1 MLSAALLSC
10 GVAFGTVVPAAHADP
25 GSPSGPES
33 CADGQAPPSANVP
46 SEEPGPGDSA
56 PEPLPVPEE
65 PVGGERMAECGVVLP
80 DGAPEPPDEATAS
93 AWMVSDL
100 ESGDVLAASDPHAR
114 HRPASLIKVLLAATA
129 IDELGPDEIVTAA
142 EDDIAQVCT
151 CVGLVEGEDYTVE
164 DLLTAALIHSGN
176 DAAHALGN
184 ALGGIPE
191 ALDAMN
197 ALAER
202 LQALDT
208 RAATTSGLD
217 GPGMSSSAYD
227 LSVIFRYA
235 LGQAPFNE
243 AIRTRTMDFTV
254 EPDEE
259 PVTLYNDNRLLN
271 SYEGF
276 LGGKTGY
283 TNAARHTYL
292 GAAQREHATVAVVL
306 LDAETRPVPVPEQAS
321 ALLDYGFE
329 LAESEVEPVGELAS
343 ATRPASEH
351 DAAAQEGAQPPQDAD
366 GATASGAGSG
376 VGPVVATIVALLA
389 LLGIIALRR
398 ENKQVSRR

>member
-1 MLSAALLSC
+1 MLSSALLTC
-10 GVAFGTVVPAAHADP
+10 AIAFGPVAPAAHADP

-33 CADGQAPPSANVP
+33 CANRQAPPSADVP
-46 SEEPGPGDSA
+46 SEEPAPGESA

-80 DGAPEPPDEATAS
+80 DGAPDPPEEATAS

-100 ESGDVLAASDPHAR
+100 ESGDVLAASDPHGR
-114 HRPASLIKVLLAATA
+114 HRPASLIKVLLAATV
-129 IDELGPDEIVTAA
+129 IDEVDPDEVVTATE
-142 EDDIAQVCT
+142 EDVAQVCT

-197 ALAER
+197 TLAER
-202 LQALDT
+202 LQAFDT

-243 AIRTRTMDFTV
+243 AVRTSTMDFSV

-306 LDAETRPVPVPEQAS
+306 LHAEARPIPVPEQAS
-321 ALLDYGFE
+321 ALLDYGFD
-329 LAESEVEPVGELAS
+329 LAEGDYDAVGQLAS
-343 ATRPASEH
+343 VTRPESEP
-351 DAAAQEGAQPPQDAD
+351 DVAVQEGAQPPHDDDA
-366 GATASGAGSG
+366 TSASGAGSAL
-376 VGPVVATIVALLA
+376 GPVIATVVALLA

-398 ENKQVSRR
+398 ENKQVPRR